1 MPASRRRRATPPPA
15 ANSRAAPNSRC
26 ARRRKKGPG
35 AIVAFERAID
45 TVSTDQKFIQRELPR
60 ALTANELELHY
71 QPIVVGARRAHRRRR
86 GAVALDPCR
95 RAAPSAPATFIPV
108 AEQMG
113 LMDTLGAFVLRRAL
127 QRSQALA
134 GSLRGGEPVAA
145 AGARPRH
152 RRAGALG
159 AGRER
164 RAAVAAD
171 AGNHRRRADRQSG
184 RDGQAHRGPARA
196 RRAHRARRFR
206 LRLFQSRLSAAL
218 PARQAQDRP
227 AASSPRSA
235 VPRMAG

>member
-15 ANSRAAPNSRC
+15 ASSRGGPNWRC
-26 ARRRKKGPG
+26 ARRPRRGRAPSSPSSPRSTPSRPIRNSSSANCRARSPPTSWSCTISRSSPPMAARIVGVEALLRWTHADARADRAGGLHPGRRADGPDG
-35 AIVAFERAID
+35 
-45 TVSTDQKFIQRELPR
+45 
-60 ALTANELELHY
+60 H
-71 QPIVVGARRAHRRRR
+71 ARR
-86 GAVALDPCR
+86 L
-95 RAAPSAPATFIPV
+95 RAAP
-108 AEQMG
+108 
-113 LMDTLGAFVLRRAL
+113 RA

-134 GSLRGGEPVAA
+134 RSLCGGQPVAA
-145 AGARPRH
+145 AGARRVD
-152 RRAGALG
+152 RRSGALG

-171 AGNHRRRADRQSG
+171 AGNHRGRADRQSG

-227 AASSPRSA
+227 QLRASRSA
-235 VPRMAG
+235 TPPMAG